1 MAKPPDT
8 IITIK
13 TVADTSGADKT
24 AQAHDKVAAAA
35 KRSAAE
41 TARSAQTA
49 GQAIGR
55 ASSAV
60 GKFRAVLT
68 GLGVAGVFTA
78 LIGSIKTVADSFGK
92 AQAEAEKYAKA
103 QKEAARDREV
113 AALAESY
120 ERLAKSIGAAAAANE
135 HQLAMISKAAAAQRE
150 LEDAQARAAEQRELA
165 AIDPNDPAAAEKRAA
180 IQAKYAGQAAARSA
194 ARREQDI
201 VFRNQELTVQAEQ
214 LDRGAAQTRAAAGA
228 DAGKIAELRDLR
240 NAALARSV
248 SENGSDATTSFSMF
262 GKNLKDIL
270 TLNWGGVGDSRTEAG
285 DAERAAAQAEAER
298 LRGQID
304 ALEKARDAKLQAA
317 SDAETQAAR
326 KREEAGIEMSRLDA
340 VRLDREAAGT
350 AAGTQNA
357 AAQYALGAKQARIAA
372 DEALVAAAPGRLDEL
387 RARIAGAQGQIAAA
401 DENARAQ
408 AMDVARAQG
417 QLDRFNMN
425 VGTRR
430 TGVAKERAVL
440 EANVERETAEAQ
452 QASQAA
458 ASLRSS
464 LGELIAQLTAE
475 IKALEGEVKSAK
487 SRMNFQASEGGS

>member
-1 MAKPPDT
+1 MDEADT
-8 IITIK
+8 VIRIRME
-13 TVADTSGADKT
+13 ADTSGAEK
-24 AQAHDKVAAAA
+24 AEKAHDRLESAA
-35 KRSAAE
+35 KRSGAE

-49 GQAIGR
+49 GQAIGK
-55 ASSAV
+55 AASAV
-60 GKFRAVLT
+60 GKFRAVLA

-92 AQAEAEKYAKA
+92 AQAEAEKFDRA

-120 ERLAKSIGAAAAANE
+120 ERLAKSIGDAAAANE

-150 LEDAQARAAEQRELA
+150 LEDAQARAAEQKELA
-165 AIDPNDPAAAEKRAA
+165 AVDPDDPAAAERRAA
-180 IQAKYAGQAAARSA
+180 VRAKYAGQAAARSA
-194 ARREQDI
+194 ARAEQDI

-214 LDRGAAQTRAAAGA
+214 LDRGAAQARAAAGA
-228 DAGKIAELRDLR
+228 DAGKIAELRVLR
-240 NAALARSV
+240 KAALARSV
-248 SENGSDATTSFSMF
+248 ADNGRDAGGFLGLF
-262 GKNLKDIL
+262 AKNVKDIA

-317 SDAETQAAR
+317 SDAETHAAR

-350 AAGTQNA
+350 AAGMQNA
-357 AAQYALGAKQARIAA
+357 AAQGALEAKQARIAA
-372 DEALVAAAPGRLDEL
+372 DEALVAGAPGRLAGM
-387 RARIAGAQGQIAAA
+387 RARLAGYQGRIAAA
-401 DENARAQ
+401 DENASAQ
-408 AMDVARAQG
+408 AMEMALAQG
-417 QLDRFNMN
+417 QLDAFNAS

-430 TGVAKERAVL
+430 TGVAAERAGL
-440 EANVERETAEAQ
+440 QANLDRETEEARE
-452 QASQAA
+452 ASGAA

-464 LGELIAQLTAE
+464 LGELISQLTAE
-475 IKALEGEVKSAK
+475 IKALEGEVKTAK
-487 SRMNFQASEGGS
+487 GRIAFNASEGGS

>member
-1 MAKPPDT
+1 MDEADT
-8 IITIK
+8 VIRIRME
-13 TVADTSGADKT
+13 ANTSGAEK
-24 AQAHDKVAAAA
+24 AEKAHDRLESAA

-49 GQAIGR
+49 GQAIGK
-55 ASSAV
+55 AASAV
-60 GKFRAVLT
+60 GKLRAVLA

-92 AQAEAEKYAKA
+92 AQAEAEKFDRA
-103 QKEAARDREV
+103 QKEAARAREV

-120 ERLAKSIGAAAAANE
+120 ERLAKSIGDAAAANE

-150 LEDAQARAAEQRELA
+150 LEDAQARAAEQKELA
-165 AIDPNDPAAAEKRAA
+165 AVDPDDPAAAERRDAVR
-180 IQAKYAGQAAARSA
+180 AKYAGQAAARSA
-194 ARREQDI
+194 ARGEQDI
-201 VFRNQELTVQAEQ
+201 VFRTQELTVQAEQ

-228 DAGKIAELRDLR
+228 DAGKIAELRALR
-240 NAALARSV
+240 KAALARSV
-248 SENGSDATTSFSMF
+248 SENGSDAGGFLGLF
-262 GKNLKDIL
+262 AKNVKDIA

-350 AAGTQNA
+350 AAGMQNA
-357 AAQYALGAKQARIAA
+357 AAQGALEAKQARIAA
-372 DEALVAAAPGRLDEL
+372 DEALVAGAPGRLDEL
-387 RARIAGAQGQIAAA
+387 CARIAGAQGQIAAA
-401 DENARAQ
+401 DENASAQ
-408 AMDVARAQG
+408 AMEMALAQG
-417 QLDRFNMN
+417 QLDAFNAS

-430 TGVAKERAVL
+430 TGVAKERAGL
-440 EANVERETAEAQ
+440 QANLDRETEEARE
-452 QASQAA
+452 ASGAA

-464 LGELIAQLTAE
+464 LGELISQLTAE
-475 IKALEGEVKSAK
+475 IKALEGEVKAAK
-487 SRMNFQASEGGS
+487 SRINFNASEGGS

>member
-1 MAKPPDT
+1 MANPPDT

-49 GQAIGR
+49 GQAIER

-68 GLGVAGVFTA
+68 GLGVAGVFTG
-78 LIGSIKTVADSFGK
+78 LIGSIKTVVESFGK

-103 QKEAARDREV
+103 QKEAAHDREV

-150 LEDAQARAAEQRELA
+150 LEDAQARAAEQKELA
-165 AIDPNDPAAAEKRAA
+165 AVDPDDPAAAERRDAVR
-180 IQAKYAGQAAARSA
+180 AKYAGQAAARSA

-201 VFRNQELTVQAEQ
+201 VFRTQELTVQAEQ

-228 DAGKIAELRDLR
+228 DAGKIAELQALR
-240 NAALARSV
+240 KAALARSV
-248 SENGSDATTSFSMF
+248 SENGSDAGGFLGLF
-262 GKNLKDIL
+262 AKNVKDVA

-350 AAGTQNA
+350 AAGMQNA
-357 AAQYALGAKQARIAA
+357 AAQGALGAKQARIAA

-401 DENARAQ
+401 DENASARAMEM
-408 AMDVARAQG
+408 ALAQG
-417 QLDRFNMN
+417 QLDAFNDS

-430 TGVAKERAVL
+430 TGVAAERAEL
-440 EANVERETAEAQ
+440 QANLDRETAEAQ
-452 QASQAA
+452 QASQTA

-475 IKALEGEVKSAK
+475 IKALEGEVRSAK